1 MTSAILDCV
10 GLQARLQPD
19 RLAALA
25 LQSGRRWTYAQ
36 LDRAIAQCARV
47 LVGHRVGR
55 GDRVA
60 SLGRN
65 RVELILLHL
74 ACARLGAVYVPINWR
89 LSAREVDTL
98 LLDAQPA
105 LLVGDSF
112 LETVEASCPK
122 VSLDDL
128 AGQIDTATPYECQGI
143 QQHDPSLILYTS
155 GTSGRPK
162 GVLLTEHNIAQT
174 AANFAVLGRV
184 THRSVFLC
192 DSPMFHIIGLITSIR
207 PPLQQGGIILVS
219 DGFEPE
225 RTLSRLADSRLSVT
239 HYFCVPQMANLLR
252 QQPKFDPA
260 ELHGLTALFTGG
272 APHPAANIRAW
283 LDDGIAAV
291 DGYGMTEAGTVFGM
305 PIERDVIAGKAGSVG
320 VPTPG
325 ITARIVDAAGLEC
338 ADGSPGE
345 LQLRGANICSGYWQR
360 PEETRDAF
368 TPDGWFHTGD
378 IAVRD
383 HEGFYYI
390 VDRKKDMYISGGENV
405 YPAEVEAALC
415 TMPGIAE
422 VAVVGVPDAKWGEV
436 GHAAVAC
443 LPDTRVTVKEVS
455 DYLSGRL
462 ARYKI
467 PKHVTVLSSLPRTG
481 SGKLRKDE
489 LRALLASPLRA
500 SP

>member
-1 MTSAILDCV
+1 MTSAILDSV

-112 LETVEASCPK
+112 LGT
-122 VSLDDL
+122 
-128 AGQIDTATPYECQGI
+128 
-143 QQHDPSLILYTS
+143 DPSLILYTS

-405 YPAEVEAALC
+405 YPAEVEAALR